1 MRRQGNLLELLEPSP
16 ALPTATRAALV
27 HMLTRLLLEA
37 AKAEGMGDTDGKEAD
52 DEPDRT

>member
-1 MRRQGNLLELLEPSP
+1 MRRQGDLLDLLEPSP

-27 HMLTRLLLEA
+27 PMLTRLLLEA
-37 AKAEGMGDTDGKEAD
+37 AKAEGMADMAGEEAD